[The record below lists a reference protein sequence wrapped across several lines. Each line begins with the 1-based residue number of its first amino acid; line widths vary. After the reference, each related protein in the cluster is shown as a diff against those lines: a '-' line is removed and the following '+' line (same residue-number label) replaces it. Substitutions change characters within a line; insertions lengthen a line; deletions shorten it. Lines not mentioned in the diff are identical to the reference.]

1 MDKKLLKVIIPAAVW
16 LTHWAVLAAVVGKEL
31 ILPSPASVARTL
43 LALAGTAAFWREGGL
58 SLRRVNYV
66 ELECG
71 PGSAALLREA
81 LRAMAEENCQIYQA
95 TAPALS

>member
-1 MDKKLLKVIIPAAVW
+1 MVW
-16 LTHWAVLAAVVGKEL
+16 VPTVQGNGWSTG
-31 ILPSPASVARTL
+31 R
-43 LALAGTAAFWREGGL
+43 ALVRGL